1 MYNSMMYNGITHGL
15 LPEGGIQGM
24 RMQAQAAAPG
34 AAASGE
40 GRMTKE
46 RLKRANDMCRT

>member
-34 AAASGE
+34 AAA
-40 GRMTKE
+40 
-46 RLKRANDMCRT
+46 RAMRAAAVV